1 MENATKALMIAG
13 AVLIAILIISVGM
26 MIFSQGDSV
35 IKGSQGKID
44 QVAVQAFNSA
54 YDSYEGKQKGSALKQ
69 LISTVISS
77 NATYDGTQED
87 KVISVTFDS
96 YESGKAVKDS
106 TELSKLRQKLTAGT
120 TYTVSFDYQAGYVHT
135 INIKSEA
142 KSNDLK

>member
-54 YDSYEGKQKGSALKQ
+54 YDSYEGDQKGSALKQ

-77 NATYDGTQED
+77 NATYTGIQDD
-87 KVISVTFDS
+87 KVISVKVGTSD
-96 YESGKAVKDS
+96 AVKDS
-106 TELSKLRQKLTAGT
+106 DGLSKARKDLVAGRK
-120 TYTVSFDYQAGYVHT
+120 YTVSFEYNTSGYINV
-135 INIKSEA
+135 INIFEKPENNKNGA
-142 KSNDLK
+142 K

>member
-54 YDSYEGKQKGSALKQ
+54 YDSYEGDQKGSALKQ

-77 NATYDGTQED
+77 NATYEGTQDD
-87 KVISVTFDS
+87 KVISVKVGTSEAAKDS
-96 YESGKAVKDS
+96 KGLSTARASLVAGKA
-106 TELSKLRQKLTAGT
+106 
-120 TYTVSFDYQAGYVHT
+120 YTVSFDYNTSGYINV
-135 INIKSEA
+135 INIVEKTENN
-142 KSNDLK
+142 KNGLK